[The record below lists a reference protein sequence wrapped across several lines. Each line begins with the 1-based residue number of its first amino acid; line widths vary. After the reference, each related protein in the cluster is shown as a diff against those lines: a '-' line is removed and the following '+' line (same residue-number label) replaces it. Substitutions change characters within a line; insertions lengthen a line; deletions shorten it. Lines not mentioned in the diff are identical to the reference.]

1 MKVSGKNMTMTR
13 GDSEVIVIECSLEDG
28 TAMPFLEGD
37 TVYFTVKET
46 IRDEEKVLQKVIT
59 EFTDGKAIINIEP
72 EDTKSLLFKT
82 YVYDVQLTT
91 AEGTVRT
98 IIPPSKF
105 TIGGEVTYD

>member
-13 GDSEVIVIECSLEDG
+13 GDSEVITIECFLEDG
-28 TAMPFLEGD
+28 TKMPFLEGD
-37 TVYFTVKET
+37 IVYFTVKET
-46 IRDEEKVLQKVIT
+46 IHDEEKVLQKIIT

-82 YVYDVQLTT
+82 YVYDVQLTR
-91 AEGTVRT
+91 AEGTVT
-98 IIPPSKF
+98 TVIPPSNF